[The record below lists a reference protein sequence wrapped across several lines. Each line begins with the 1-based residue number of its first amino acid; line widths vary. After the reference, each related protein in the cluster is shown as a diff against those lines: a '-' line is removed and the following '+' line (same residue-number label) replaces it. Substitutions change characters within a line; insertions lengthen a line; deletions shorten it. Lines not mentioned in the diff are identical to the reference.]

1 MSRRHEQCMSC
12 RAALDA
18 GHALELDGGQAAWG
32 SSSGSGRARCAAG
45 AWASCRAAWAPS
57 PRARPPTRRA
67 ATMARSTRRAA
78 APRRRRTT
86 VRATTTGQ
94 PLMLKRASWR
104 RLGGPRVKLRVGC
117 VQSVFSECALFHSR
131 LSRAARAP
139 SVRSEM
145 STRATCTHAHARHR
159 ERLRH
164 PRGFHCTRPSRPR
177 LSGAHA
183 GQPPRAASRTAEQ
196 DEVTRATQV
205 RSCITGQGSNALRAG
220 AASERTEECGTR
232 VGAGRAAAGRSVSLP
247 SAYSAR
253 AMTDGAPQL
262 TRAAGSL
269 LLLSRARRRRRA
281 SCDQP
286 AGPSCWG
293 RPIGPMPRGLGRSA
307 RPWRALGGPRAECVP
322 VSEHI

>member
-1 MSRRHEQCMSC
+1 MSRRHEQRMSC

-67 ATMARSTRRAA
+67 ASMACSTRRAA

-145 STRATCTHAHARHR
+145 STRATCTCACTTQGASPTPSWLPLHSALPPSAQRRSRRPTAAR
-159 ERLRH
+159 RLT
-164 PRGFHCTRPSRPR
+164 HC
-177 LSGAHA
+177 
-183 GQPPRAASRTAEQ
+183 
-196 DEVTRATQV
+196 
-205 RSCITGQGSNALRAG
+205 
-220 AASERTEECGTR
+220 
-232 VGAGRAAAGRSVSLP
+232 GAG
-247 SAYSAR
+247 
-253 AMTDGAPQL
+253 
-262 TRAAGSL
+262 
-269 LLLSRARRRRRA
+269 
-281 SCDQP
+281 
-286 AGPSCWG
+286 
-293 RPIGPMPRGLGRSA
+293 
-307 RPWRALGGPRAECVP
+307 
-322 VSEHI
+322 

>member
-1 MSRRHEQCMSC
+1 MQLGTRPTHRPHSEPVRIRSMNPMPLVH
-12 RAALDA
+12 R
-18 GHALELDGGQAAWG
+18 
-32 SSSGSGRARCAAG
+32 RARG
-45 AWASCRAAWAPS
+45 HVRR
-57 PRARPPTRRA
+57 RARRG
-67 ATMARSTRRAA
+67 
-78 APRRRRTT
+78 TT
-86 VRATTTGQ
+86 
-94 PLMLKRASWR
+94 
-104 RLGGPRVKLRVGC
+104 C
-117 VQSVFSECALFHSR
+117 
-131 LSRAARAP
+131 AARAA
-139 SVRSEM
+139 
-145 STRATCTHAHARHR
+145 STST
-159 ERLRH
+159 LRGSN
-164 PRGFHCTRPSRPR
+164 RGD
-177 LSGAHA
+177 
-183 GQPPRAASRTAEQ
+183 RTAEQ

-232 VGAGRAAAGRSVSLP
+232 VGTGRAAAGRSVSLP

-253 AMTDGAPQL
+253 AMTDGTPQL
-262 TRAAGSL
+262 TPAAGSL